1 MLPFDAV
8 NGINLAERKNVEA
21 KNVDVKNVERK
32 NVERILIEKKCR
44 SYENV
49 EKVDLDILDQ
59 RDRTFYFIQEKD
71 T

>member
-1 MLPFDAV
+1 MS
-8 NGINLAERKNVEA
+8 NE
-21 KNVDVKNVERK
+21 K
-32 NVERILIEKKCR
+32 NVERILIEKKM
-44 SYENV
+44 SIVYENV